1 MKEEH
6 IDQLLDALLAPAENK
21 PHLMQV
27 DITTLHPFAGH
38 PYQVRDDAEM
48 DALVESI
55 QTQGILTPLVAR
67 PIDGNEKEYE
77 VISGHRR
84 LYACKKAGIT
94 TVPAL
99 IYSLD
104 RDAAAIALVDS
115 NLHREHILPS
125 EKAFAYKLKLEAMNR
140 QGQRTDLTS
149 AQLGR
154 KLETAEIIGEQSG
167 DSRNQVRRYIRLTNL
182 IPGILEKVD
191 EGKIALTPA
200 VELSYLTESEQ
211 ANLLETMESEDC
223 TPSLTQAIQLKQA
236 SLQRIL
242 NMDMIFAILRQ
253 PKANQQEKISF
264 KVSEIRDYFPKN
276 YTAAQMSKDILK
288 GLELLKRQ
296 RQHNRDAR

>member
-21 PHLMQV
+21 PHLVQV
-27 DITTLHPFAGH
+27 DIATLHPFAGH

-55 QTQGILTPLVAR
+55 QTQGILTPLVVR
-67 PIDGNEKEYE
+67 PMDGNEKEYE

-84 LYACKKAGIT
+84 LHACKKAGIEK
-94 TVPAL
+94 VPAL

-104 RDAAAIALVDS
+104 RDTAAIALVDS

-125 EKAFAYKLKLEAMNR
+125 EKAFAYKMKIEALKH
-140 QGQRTDLTS
+140 QGTSCQVGTKLRTDEVIADTAGES
-149 AQLGR
+149 AR
-154 KLETAEIIGEQSG
+154 
-167 DSRNQVRRYIRLTNL
+167 QVQRYIRLTNL

-200 VELSYLTESEQ
+200 VELSYLTETEQ

-223 TPSLTQAIQLKQA
+223 TPSLSQAIALKQ
-236 SLQRIL
+236 SSQTGNLTMDRIFTI
-242 NMDMIFAILRQ
+242 MTQ
-253 PKANQQEKISF
+253 PKANQHEKISF
-264 KVSEIRDYFPKN
+264 KVSEIRSYFPQN
-276 YTAAQMSKDILK
+276 YTTSQMTRDILK

-296 RQHNRDAR
+296 RQRNRDAR